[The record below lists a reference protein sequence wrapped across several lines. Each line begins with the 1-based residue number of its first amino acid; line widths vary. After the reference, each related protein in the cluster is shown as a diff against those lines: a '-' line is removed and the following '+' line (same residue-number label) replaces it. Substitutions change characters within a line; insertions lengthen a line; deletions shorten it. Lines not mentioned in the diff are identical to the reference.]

1 MEIVFGAA
9 MKGVNFLVNEAGDR
23 TAVILDLRT
32 HRRIWEDMYD
42 RMLVDSRKNEPRES
56 LEQVKKRLNARRVK
70 SHA

>member
-1 MEIVFGAA
+1 MEFVFGAA
-9 MKGVNFLVNEAGDR
+9 MKGVKFLVNEAGDK
-23 TAVILDLRT
+23 TAVILDLRK